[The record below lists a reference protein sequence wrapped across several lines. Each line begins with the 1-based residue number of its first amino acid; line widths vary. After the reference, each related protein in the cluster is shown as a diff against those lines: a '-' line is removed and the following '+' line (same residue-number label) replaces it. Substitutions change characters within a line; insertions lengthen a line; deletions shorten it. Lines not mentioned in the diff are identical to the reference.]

1 MAHGAVIRDIQGGV
15 IRIGCLGKVAGVTG
29 VTGIGRVAKV
39 AVNVALSAIS
49 NFVPFGQREK
59 VMADITTAPIG
70 RKHIVALQAVGRITG
85 LLVVGLGSSLIIL
98 QMATDAV
105 IADPVEL
112 QVLGGS
118 MALLATYWLV
128 DARERKP
135 ILDVQFRDIVDQPVG
150 SRVATRTVGPDRL
163 LVYIAV
169 AGIAIGGCF

>member
-1 MAHGAVIRDIQGGV
+1 M
-15 IRIGCLGKVAGVTG
+15 T
-29 VTGIGRVAKV
+29 
-39 AVNVALSAIS
+39 
-49 NFVPFGQREK
+49 
-59 VMADITTAPIG
+59 
-70 RKHIVALQAVGRITG
+70 
-85 LLVVGLGSSLIIL
+85 
-98 QMATDAV
+98 TDAV

-135 ILDVQFRDIVDQPVG
+135 ILNVQFRDIVDQPVG